1 MPSIDILLKARN
13 ILSRVPTDP
22 FRYWMTRT
30 PRSGS
35 RTETKTL
42 NPRADKL
49 TCFQH
54 GVRLRLGSRLHARSP
69 FLRQSTD
76 GDRAPAHHC
85 KNFPH
90 WALGVS
96 ATVRLA
102 LTRQDLWR
110 TSNAGAKS
118 ATPSASNLGTL
129 GLERSSEKWM
139 AASGLINSRN
149 FRTQD
154 LKMSRSSR
162 IVSIT
167 SSPFQNASMHGG
179 CHD

>member
-1 MPSIDILLKARN
+1 
-13 ILSRVPTDP
+13 
-22 FRYWMTRT
+22 MTRT

-35 RTETKTL
+35 RTETKTMS
-42 NPRADKL
+42 PRADKL

-54 GVRLRLGSRLHARSP
+54 GVRLHLGSRLHARSP

-76 GDRAPAHHC
+76 GDRAPAQHC

-102 LTRQDLWR
+102 LTRDDTWR

-139 AASGLINSRN
+139 AAGELINSRN
-149 FRTQD
+149 FRTED
-154 LKMSRSSR
+154 LKMPRSSQ
-162 IVSIT
+162 IVDIT
-167 SSPFQNASMHGG
+167 SSPFQNCFNARG